1 MKKMKPNILI
11 VICFCILFSCK
22 SRQENISETGA
33 LYTIDVDILKHEDTI
48 YTSSFFKNVR
58 TIILEDHDEAM
69 IGEIQ
74 WIQAFDDYLLIF
86 DFFIARKLF
95 VFDKNG
101 KFLRQIGR
109 TGRGPGEYLQ
119 VTDFC
124 IDPERRE
131 IYLLDS
137 GTRKALKYN
146 LDTGEYI
153 SSIDLPANDVNP
165 SLIAYAYDKLYLK
178 IKYYGQNRE
187 NDNLLME
194 YDLKTGKYTDYIS
207 SKKWNLD
214 WEGNVY
220 SDHNFFSSG
229 QQPLK
234 YVELFMNTVFAI
246 EKDTVYPYFTLNTKD
261 WTKQITYEEYE
272 KGVTQAY
279 HIRNY
284 FEYKDYIHLQYDYRL
299 NRYTVVYNKKTNET
313 KIYDF
318 SQNDLLFSVGHSIP
332 EYYYI
337 DYKTS
342 KAYEFKYSWRFVF
355 DSKYELAP
363 DLNKREE
370 LLEILKSDNERIV
383 VFEYE
388 FK

>member
-1 MKKMKPNILI
+1 M
-11 VICFCILFSCK
+11 SDT
-22 SRQENISETGA
+22 EA
-33 LYTIDVDILKHEDTI
+33 LYTVDVDRLKHEDTI

-58 TIILEDHDEAM
+58 TIILEDHDDAL

-74 WIQAFDDYLLIF
+74 WIQAFDDYILIF
-86 DFFIARKLF
+86 DFVIAKKLF

-109 TGRGPGEYLQ
+109 VGRGPGEYLQ
-119 VTDFC
+119 VVDFC
-124 IDPERRE
+124 IDTERRE

-137 GTRKALKYN
+137 GIRKTLKYN

-153 SSIDLPANDVNP
+153 NSIDLPKNDVDP

-178 IKYYGQNRE
+178 VKYYDQK

-194 YDLKTGKYTDYIS
+194 FDLKTGKYTDHIS

-214 WEGNVY
+214 WKGNVY
-220 SDHNFFSSG
+220 SNHNFFSSKK
-229 QQPLK
+229 QPLR

-246 EKDTVYPYFTLNTKD
+246 EKDNIYPYFTLNTKD
-261 WTKQITYEEYE
+261 WTKQITYKEYE

-284 FEYKDYIHLQYDYRL
+284 FEYKDYIHLKYNYRL
-299 NRYTVVYNKKTNET
+299 NQYTVVYNKKTNET

-318 SQNDLLFSVGHSIP
+318 SQNDLLFSRGHSIP

-337 DYKTS
+337 DYQTS
-342 KAYEFKYSWRFVF
+342 KAYEFKYSWRFIF
-355 DSKYELAP
+355 DNKYELAP
-363 DLNKREE
+363 GLDKREE
-370 LLEILKSDNERIV
+370 LLEMLKSDNERIV